1 MVRWVKNPI
10 AVVLV
15 NTEAQRFDPQHTAP
29 MRWVKRIQRCPSCS
43 VGHFKKEKKK
53 EKPAW
58 VLNLSPRL
66 SSLIQV

>member
-29 MRWVKRIQRCPSCS
+29 MRWVKRIQRCPSCIVDLS
-43 VGHFKKEKKK
+43 CGSDSFPGASICHRCGHKILK
-53 EKPAW
+53 
-58 VLNLSPRL
+58 
-66 SSLIQV
+66 